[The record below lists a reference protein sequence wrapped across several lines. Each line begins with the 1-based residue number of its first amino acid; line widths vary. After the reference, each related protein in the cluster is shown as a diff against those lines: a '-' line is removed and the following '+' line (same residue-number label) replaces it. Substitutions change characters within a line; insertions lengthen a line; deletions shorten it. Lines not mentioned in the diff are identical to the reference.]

1 MEHQSILREQQYNT
15 VAPILNGAG
24 KFKRQ
29 NKTMVTAAPTENLY
43 DSCQTTRASAEAKVS
58 LDQAAVV
65 VVESNEDEQPLFK
78 RQSEQT
84 KSQDQ
89 SLRRQLV

>member
-1 MEHQSILREQQYNT
+1 MEDQSILREQQYNT

-29 NKTMVTAAPTENLY
+29 NKTISTAAPNENPY

-65 VVESNEDEQPLFK
+65 VESNEDE
-78 RQSEQT
+78 
-84 KSQDQ
+84 
-89 SLRRQLV
+89 